1 VAAGADTEQQGQ
13 SGWRAQH
20 QAAYHGQAKKVLV
33 VLGADK
39 DTKDA
44 IGMTPL
50 HVAAIR
56 GQVEAMPRVLVQL
69 RVDKEAKGPNGAP
82 PLHAAYKHSDMWGKR
97 RR

>member
-1 VAAGADTEQQGQ
+1 M
-13 SGWRAQH
+13 
-20 QAAYHGQAKKVLV
+20 
-33 VLGADK
+33 LGADK